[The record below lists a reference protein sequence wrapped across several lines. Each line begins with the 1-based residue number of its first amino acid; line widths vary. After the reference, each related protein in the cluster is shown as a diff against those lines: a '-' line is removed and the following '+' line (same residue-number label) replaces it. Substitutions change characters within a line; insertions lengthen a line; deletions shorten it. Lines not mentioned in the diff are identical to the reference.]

1 MSDETYRDCLIL
13 GAGISGIDAAY
24 YIQQYCP
31 WASFLIL
38 ERRANLGGT
47 WDFFKYP
54 GIRSDS
60 DMYTFGFSWKVWR
73 SSFRLASAEAI
84 LAYLN
89 EAVDEQ
95 GLREMIKLNT
105 NIETAE
111 FSSQDNR
118 WHLTTSQGEKF
129 SCSFLIGCM
138 GYYSYENPFTP
149 HLPGQETFQ
158 GRIVHP
164 QVWTEECDELIKGA
178 KVAMIGSGATA
189 VTILPCISDVVEQ
202 LTLVQRT
209 PSYIAA
215 LPRRDAVADFLKKWL
230 PEELAVKINR
240 WKQVVLGF
248 LFYKWCVTFP
258 EKASSYVKGLMQKQ
272 IGTTMTTEEFDKNF
286 TPPYSVWKQRFC
298 LAPGGDFFK
307 PIREGKASIK
317 TGHIQT
323 LTETGI
329 QMDDGSFV
337 EADFIIL
344 ATGLTLQQNL
354 PFSTIKASIDGVPY
368 KAVEHT
374 IYNGTMLD
382 QVPNF
387 GFVFGYTNASWTLK
401 ADIACNYFTQLM
413 NYMRDHDIGRV
424 TASLPEDGNISRTF
438 FNGGLTSG
446 YISRASNVVPRIGDR
461 PPWNS
466 GGGNYLADFFNLSV
480 KAFSTEDLKLEK
492 NKDKRL

>member
-1 MSDETYRDCLIL
+1 MNEGGIFSIL
-13 GAGISGIDAAY
+13 GHS
-24 YIQQYCP
+24 
-31 WASFLIL
+31 
-38 ERRANLGGT
+38 R
-47 WDFFKYP
+47 
-54 GIRSDS
+54 
-60 DMYTFGFSWKVWR
+60 FSWKVWR

-215 LPRRDAVADFLKKWL
+215 LPRVRHI
-230 PEELAVKINR
+230 EL
-240 WKQVVLGF
+240 
-248 LFYKWCVTFP
+248 
-258 EKASSYVKGLMQKQ
+258 
-272 IGTTMTTEEFDKNF
+272 D
-286 TPPYSVWKQRFC
+286 C
-298 LAPGGDFFK
+298 LD
-307 PIREGKASIK
+307 
-317 TGHIQT
+317 
-323 LTETGI
+323 
-329 QMDDGSFV
+329 
-337 EADFIIL
+337 
-344 ATGLTLQQNL
+344 
-354 PFSTIKASIDGVPY
+354 
-368 KAVEHT
+368 
-374 IYNGTMLD
+374 
-382 QVPNF
+382 
-387 GFVFGYTNASWTLK
+387 
-401 ADIACNYFTQLM
+401 
-413 NYMRDHDIGRV
+413 
-424 TASLPEDGNISRTF
+424 
-438 FNGGLTSG
+438 
-446 YISRASNVVPRIGDR
+446 
-461 PPWNS
+461 
-466 GGGNYLADFFNLSV
+466 
-480 KAFSTEDLKLEK
+480 
-492 NKDKRL
+492 